1 MGNLVAIGRHL
12 KQIRIFSNN
21 LTSSRE
27 LQKSL
32 ILYSSLGIFIIGI
45 LVAVVSI
52 MPLYRQLK
60 KAQERELRFA
70 LRTRSMAV
78 EEFLSRA
85 KNVAE
90 QITSRTRARQMLED
104 YNRGEQSREE
114 MVQFTTRALTE
125 AMNRSEEVVGISR
138 FALSGEQVV
147 QVGVSIPSQFRS
159 PSSIPESERTVV
171 SEPLERDGE
180 YYSIVATPILNPAQE
195 RVGTDILMFRV
206 SSLQQIVQD
215 YTGLRNSG
223 EIVLGAVRGDG
234 VQLFFPLRNSVTHR
248 ITEASDALLEAIE
261 TAVTL
266 KPGKTRI
273 LSPQTPSTEEAIAV
287 ESLSGPNW
295 GIAIKMDREELYA
308 PVYRQLAF
316 VGVTIVVLSS
326 LGTGGMVLLLR
337 PLTARV
343 IITTDELEQQVR
355 DKTQAI
361 QELKQAQAQL
371 IQTEKMSSLGQMV
384 AGVAHEINN
393 PVTFV
398 SSNLAYAYEYTN
410 IILELLELYEQHTSE
425 PVAEIEEY
433 IEESDLEFVKQDL
446 SKLLSSMKA
455 GADRIYQIVLSLRNF
470 SRLDEAAK
478 KPVDLHL
485 GIESTLL
492 ILQYRLK
499 ARPHRRAIQ
508 IVREYGKL
516 PEIECYANQLNQ
528 VFMNL
533 IGNAI
538 DALEIDR
545 SKKGDRS
552 NPPND
557 KTEGMQSNSSTSSA
571 LPQKPTI
578 WIRTETIDGNLA
590 IVRIQDNGCGMPEEI
605 HSKIFDPFFTTKP
618 VGKGTGL
625 GLSISYH
632 IVVEKHGG
640 NIHFKSSPTLGTEF
654 TLEIPMQPIGSHPLT
669 Q

>member
-371 IQTEKMSSLGQMV
+371 VQTEKMSSLGQMV

>member
-1 MGNLVAIGRHL
+1 MENIFKKWSNL
-12 KQIRIFSNN
+12 KQIIIFSNN
-21 LTSSRE
+21 LTSSRK

-70 LRTRSMAV
+70 LRTRAMAV

-104 YNRGEQSREE
+104 YNRGEQSRAE

-125 AMNRSEEVVGISR
+125 AMNRSAEVVGISR

-147 QVGVSIPSQFRS
+147 QLGVPIPKRFKGR
-159 PSSIPESERTVV
+159 SSIPQSEETVV

-180 YYSIVATPILNPAQE
+180 YYSIVATPILNPDQE

-223 EIVLGAVRGDG
+223 EIVLGALRDDG
-234 VQLFFPLRNSVTHR
+234 VQLFFPLRNSVGEGV
-248 ITEASDALLEAIE
+248 TEASDALVGAIE

-273 LSPQTPSTEEAIAV
+273 LPPQTPLTEEAIAV
-287 ESLSGPNW
+287 ESLSSPNW
-295 GIAIKMDREELYA
+295 GIAVKMDREELYA

-316 VGVTIVVLSS
+316 VAVTIVVLSS

-343 IITTDELEQQVR
+343 IITTDELERQVR

-361 QELKQAQAQL
+361 QELKYAQAQL

-410 IILELLELYEQHTSE
+410 TILELVDLYEKHTSE

-470 SRLDEAAK
+470 SRLDEAAM

-492 ILQYRLK
+492 ILQHRLK
-499 ARPHRRAIQ
+499 AQPHRQAIQ
-508 IVREYGKL
+508 IIREYGKL
-516 PEIECYANQLNQ
+516 PEVECYANQLNQ

-533 IGNAI
+533 LGNAI
-538 DALEIDR
+538 DALEIDG
-545 SKKGDRS
+545 SKKGENS
-552 NPPND
+552 NKPND
-557 KTEGMQSNSSTSSA
+557 KAEDTPSKSSTASA
-571 LPQKPTI
+571 LPREPTI
-578 WIRTETIDGNLA
+578 WIRTETSDRNLA
-590 IVRIQDNGCGMPEEI
+590 RVHIQDNGCGIPKEI

-618 VGKGTGL
+618 VGQGTGL
-625 GLSISYH
+625 GLSISYQ
-632 IVVEKHGG
+632 IVVEKHRG
-640 NIHFKSSPTLGTEF
+640 NIDFKSSPALGTEF
-654 TLEIPMQPIGSHPLT
+654 TLEIPMQPFVKRVIH
-669 Q
+669 

>member
-1 MGNLVAIGRHL
+1 
-12 KQIRIFSNN
+12 
-21 LTSSRE
+21 
-27 LQKSL
+27 
-32 ILYSSLGIFIIGI
+32 
-45 LVAVVSI
+45 
-52 MPLYRQLK
+52 
-60 KAQERELRFA
+60 
-70 LRTRSMAV
+70 
-78 EEFLSRA
+78 
-85 KNVAE
+85 
-90 QITSRTRARQMLED
+90 
-104 YNRGEQSREE
+104 
-114 MVQFTTRALTE
+114 
-125 AMNRSEEVVGISR
+125 
-138 FALSGEQVV
+138 
-147 QVGVSIPSQFRS
+147 
-159 PSSIPESERTVV
+159 
-171 SEPLERDGE
+171 
-180 YYSIVATPILNPAQE
+180 
-195 RVGTDILMFRV
+195 MFRV

-223 EIVLGAVRGDG
+223 EIVLGAVNRDG
-234 VQLFFPLRNSVTHR
+234 VQLFFPLRNAVGDR
-248 ITEASDALLEAIE
+248 VTEASDALLGAIE

-266 KPGKTRI
+266 KPGKTKI
-273 LSPQTPSTEEAIAV
+273 LPPQTSSTEEAIAV
-287 ESLSGPNW
+287 ESLSNANW
-295 GIAIKMDREELYA
+295 GIAVKMDRKELYA

-316 VGVTIVVLSS
+316 VGVTIVFLSS

-410 IILELLELYEQHTSE
+410 TILELVELYQKHMSE

-470 SRLDEAAK
+470 SRLDEAAM

-492 ILQYRLK
+492 ILQHRLK
-499 ARPHRRAIQ
+499 AQPHLRAIQ
-508 IVREYGKL
+508 IIREYGKL

-533 IGNAI
+533 LGNAI

-545 SKKGDRS
+545 SKKGDSS
-552 NPPND
+552 NKPND
-557 KTEGMQSNSSTSSA
+557 KAEKTPSKSSTSSA
-571 LPQKPTI
+571 RPREPTI
-578 WIRTETIDGNLA
+578 WIRTETSDGNLA
-590 IVRIQDNGCGMPEEI
+590 IVRIQDNGCGMPEDI

-625 GLSISYH
+625 GLSISYQ
-632 IVVEKHGG
+632 IMVEKHRG
-640 NIHFKSSPTLGTEF
+640 NIYFKSSPALGTEF
-654 TLEIPMQPIGSHPLT
+654 TLEIPMQPFVKRVI
-669 Q
+669 